1 MLPDPRRPVPTSSA
15 RSPRPL
21 LRSMHGLGMLGL
33 TALAACGD
41 GGVDPEPFV
50 GAIQGTVAA
59 EGQALSDVRVGL
71 EHADG
76 RADRFQVTDT
86 RGAFRFE
93 GLDEGDYR
101 VYLGAV
107 PDHVVSAPTDRTLTL
122 RGPASEREVEFS
134 MRYRRDASI
143 IIRAEVEGS
152 ALAELGVT
160 IDGPEMRLTRTD
172 SLGLA
177 TFEGLLHGRYTV
189 TLTDFDPAR
198 TAFETT
204 QATVETGDQ
213 LQVAL
218 SFSGIEVPRVPEAPG
233 EFGLDALDGTHV
245 RLHWIDRADNEASIE
260 IGRRPAGS
268 DAWTPIATL
277 EADLVEWIDASA
289 PSASELEYRLRVC
302 NEHGCSE
309 PWREASVT
317 TPEVPPAPPLDP
329 VAAATGASAVVLDWT
344 DGSPNETRFEIE
356 RRTGTSGI
364 WGSVGNVGANVTRW
378 YDGAVTGGTEYGYR
392 LRACNGVGCSPW
404 TDAVQVVTV
413 VVPPAPP
420 TGLRAVAPR
429 HDRVELSWTDR
440 SPDETAFRVRRRE
453 GSGSWVDLNTL
464 GAGTTAMIDAAVTG
478 SSTYAYRVVAC
489 NSAGCSDAAETASV
503 TTPEPP
509 PNLRIEAAYIVQRV
523 QRRAG
528 DVPLV
533 AHADGLLRV
542 FVVGDRPGM
551 PAPPVDVELFRD
563 GAPILTSRIDA
574 PAATL
579 PTAVDES
586 SLGSS
591 WNLALPG
598 ALLHGS
604 LSLRVTADPDDT
616 QAEHDETD
624 NVFPASGA
632 PGALDLRTPPPF
644 DVVFVPV
651 RQSANGAV
659 GSVSAGS
666 MDSFLTDTRRML
678 PLGAVA
684 GTMHAEFVTDQPVL
698 GSDGSSWSAVLSEV
712 AALRAAEG
720 DGRAYYGVV
729 STAYGS
735 GVAGIGY
742 IGWPVALGWDRGS
755 RASVAAHEWGHN
767 FGRRHAPGCGAGN
780 PDGAWP
786 YANGRVG
793 AWGWDAAA
801 GTLKSPDVHY
811 DLMSYCGPE
820 WISDYVY
827 ERILDA
833 RDAGSGAPAA
843 APGAPVDGLLVWGR
857 IEAGRTILEPAF
869 RVEAPA
875 SVLPR
880 VGRYRVEGHDSDG
893 LAFSF
898 AFDPVPVADAP
909 DAPAHFAFVVPLDAA
924 RQAGLERLVVT
935 DGVARAARTPPPATV
950 SGSTRVE
957 ADLVQL
963 GDGSAEVRWDSTRR
977 PMALIRDAATG
988 QILSF
993 GRGGRV
999 RLSGSPAEVVIH
1011 LSNGVGTAEVRTLRR

>member
-1 MLPDPRRPVPTSSA
+1 MLW
-15 RSPRPL
+15 
-21 LRSMHGLGMLGL
+21 
-33 TALAACGD
+33 LAVLSACGD
-41 GGVDPEPFV
+41 GGVEPEPFV
-50 GAIQGTVAA
+50 GSIHGTVVV
-59 EGQALSDVRVGL
+59 EGAALSGVRVGL
-71 EHADG
+71 EHGDG
-76 RADRFQVTDT
+76 RADRFQLTDAL
-86 RGAFRFE
+86 GGFRFD

-107 PDHVVSAPTDRTLTL
+107 PPHVVSAPTDRSLAL
-122 RGPASEREVEFS
+122 HGPASERQVEFA
-134 MRYRRDASI
+134 MEYRRDASI
-143 IIRAEVEGS
+143 TIRAEVEGS
-152 ALAELGVT
+152 AFPELEVT
-160 IDGPEMRLTRTD
+160 ITGPEARVTRTD

-177 TFEGLLHGRYTV
+177 TFEALLHGRYTV
-189 TLTDFDPAR
+189 TLTDFDPGR

-218 SFSGIEVPRVPEAPG
+218 RFSGVEVPRVPEAPG
-233 EFGLDALDGTHV
+233 EFGLEALDGRHV
-245 RLHWIDRADNEASIE
+245 RLHWIDRADNEAWIE
-260 IGRRPAGS
+260 VERRASGS
-268 DAWTPIATL
+268 EAWTAIATL
-277 EADLVEWIDASA
+277 EADLVEWIDDDA
-289 PSASELEYRLRVC
+289 PPATDLEYRLRGC

-317 TPEVPPAPPLDP
+317 TPEVAPAPPLDP
-329 VAAATGASAVVLDWT
+329 VGAAVGASAVVLDWT
-344 DGSPNETRFEIE
+344 DGSDNETRFEIE
-356 RRTGTSGI
+356 RRTGTAGN

-378 YDGAVTGGTEYGYR
+378 HDGAVTGGTEYGYR
-392 LRACNGVGCSPW
+392 LRACNAVGCSPW

-420 TGLRAVAPR
+420 TDLRAVAPR

-440 SPDETAFRVRRRE
+440 SPDETGFRVRRRE
-453 GSGSWVDLNTL
+453 GSGSWTDLNTL
-464 GAGTTAMIDAAVTG
+464 GAGTTAMVDAAVTG
-478 SSTYAYRVVAC
+478 SSAYDYQVVAC
-489 NSAGCSDAAETASV
+489 NSAGCSDAAETASI
-503 TTPEPP
+503 TTPAPP

-533 AHADGLLRV
+533 ADADGLLRV

-586 SLGSS
+586 SLGNS

-598 ALLHGS
+598 TLLHGN
-604 LSLRVTADPDDT
+604 LSLRVTADPDDSH
-616 QAEHDETD
+616 AEHDETD

-666 MDSFLTDTRRML
+666 VDSFLTDTRRML
-678 PLGAVA
+678 PLGPVG
-684 GTMHAEFVTDQPVL
+684 GTVHAEFVTDQPVL

-720 DGRAYYGVV
+720 DSRAYYGVV
-729 STAYGS
+729 STSYGS

-786 YANGRVG
+786 HPDGRIG

-820 WISDYVY
+820 WISDHVY

-833 RDAGSGAPAA
+833 RGSGAGAPAA
-843 APGAPVDGLLVWGR
+843 APSAPVDGLLVWGR

-875 SVLPR
+875 SVLPA
-880 VGRYRVEGHDSDG
+880 VGRYRIEGHDPDG

-909 DAPAHFAFVVPLDAA
+909 DAPAHFAFVVPLDPA

-935 DGVARAARTPPPATV
+935 DGVASSARSLPPAAV
-950 SGSTRVE
+950 SGDTPIE
-957 ADLVQL
+957 ADLVRL

-977 PMALIRDAATG
+977 PMALVRDAATG

-999 RLSGSPAEVVIH
+999 RLAGSPAKVVIH